1 MDAQTGPGVRPCVGG
16 CPPGAQCG
24 HAGHDHSR
32 IARLAIS
39 RPHRPT
45 GAAGIAAFSLSAAS
59 MRARHVWRVSSR
71 PSFTGVAE
79 QEFQIV
85 YVNSDMIARF
95 AQRDV
100 GEVGLVLL

>member
-1 MDAQTGPGVRPCVGG
+1 MVNISLLVRFRGAKACNTISGSSTTVGG
-16 CPPGAQCG
+16 CRQPNLFGSP
-24 HAGHDHSR
+24 
-32 IARLAIS
+32 
-39 RPHRPT
+39 
-45 GAAGIAAFSLSAAS
+45 
-59 MRARHVWRVSSR
+59 MRARHLRRVSSR

-79 QEFQIV
+79 QEIQIV